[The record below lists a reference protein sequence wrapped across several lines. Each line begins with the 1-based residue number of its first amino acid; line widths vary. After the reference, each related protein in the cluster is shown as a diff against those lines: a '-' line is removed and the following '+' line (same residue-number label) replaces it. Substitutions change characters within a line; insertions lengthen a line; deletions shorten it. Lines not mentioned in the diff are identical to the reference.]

1 MADIGMRE
9 LRATLSTFLK
19 RAQLGER
26 VVVTLDGKPIA
37 QLGPLS
43 GDVEGIS
50 LADLVARGAVIS
62 PRRRGDWVPDDPL
75 LLSAGARVDR
85 ALGQVRL

>member
-1 MADIGMRE
+1 MAHIGMRE

-26 VVVTLDGKPIA
+26 VVVTIDGQPVA
-37 QLGPLS
+37 QLGPLA
-43 GDVEGIS
+43 GDIDGVS
-50 LADLVARGAVIS
+50 LSDLVARGAIVA
-62 PRRRGDWVPDDPL
+62 PRRRGDWVPDEPL

-85 ALGQVRL
+85 ALSQVRS